1 MQFMN
6 TAHAIHTVD
15 TTQGTTDTTQ
25 GTTDTNK
32 MHAFAFM
39 PVTGNKG
46 KDKHELSSSLFDSA
60 VLVCTC
66 SATVHKIKFGVLR

>member
-1 MQFMN
+1 MQFMKA
-6 TAHAIHTVD
+6 AHAIHTV
-15 TTQGTTDTTQ
+15 DTTQ

-46 KDKHELSSSLFDSA
+46 KDKCELSSSLFDSA
-60 VLVCTC
+60 VLVYSHLKCD
-66 SATVHKIKFGVLR
+66 SSQY

>member
-6 TAHAIHTVD
+6 TAHPIHTVD
-15 TTQGTTDTTQ
+15 TTQGTTDA
-25 GTTDTNK
+25 NK

-46 KDKHELSSSLFDSA
+46 KDKYELSSSFSDSA
-60 VLVCTC
+60 VLVYSHLKCD
-66 SATVHKIKFGVLR
+66 SSQN

>member
-6 TAHAIHTVD
+6 NAHAIHLV
-15 TTQGTTDTTQ
+15 DTTQ

-32 MHAFAFM
+32 IHEFGFK

-46 KDKHELSSSLFDSA
+46 KGKYELPSSLFDSA
-60 VLVCTC
+60 VLVYSHLKCN
-66 SATVHKIKFGVLR
+66 SSQN